1 MKWTLI
7 QGTDASVE
15 KKERDTE
22 RRRPPED
29 EAEVGGM
36 QPHAREHLGCQ
47 RLEQIRKDPPWSFG
61 GSVALL
67 TLWFLTSSL
76 QTERINFSCFKP
88 PTLWCFVVA
97 YPRKLI

>member
-1 MKWTLI
+1 MKWALI

-61 GSVALL
+61 GSVAWLASPLL
-67 TLWFLTSSL
+67 DPGLQNSESKFLF
-76 QTERINFSCFKP
+76 FSAA
-88 PTLWCFVVA
+88 LGS
-97 YPRKLI
+97 